1 MTARST
7 RPALAV
13 ATLVILTLGLAACG
27 SDSSDDTTTTTAK
40 ETTTAAAADDA
51 RTVLFNEEVQA
62 DLKAVGCYSGA
73 DDGIIGPETDA
84 AITAFQ
90 KAEGLAADGE
100 YGPETEAAL
109 TKAVEEGRTVCGA
122 TTTTTAGGSTTT
134 TTAPAVA
141 TCTAASLLTGLPAEG
156 EQIRSYVCA
165 DGWAAGTLTDGT
177 TKFILEVDGDKWVA
191 PSQDPCGSASAGL
204 PPVILENGCGS

>member
-1 MTARST
+1 MTLRSA

-13 ATLVILTLGLAACG
+13 ATLVVLTLGLAACG
-27 SDSSDDTTTTTAK
+27 DSSSKDTTTTTKK
-40 ETTTAAAADDA
+40 ETTTTAAAQNAQ
-51 RTVLFNEEVQA
+51 TVLFNEEVQA
-62 DLKAVGCYSGA
+62 DLKAVGCYEGA

-84 AITAFQ
+84 AIKAFQ
-90 KAEGLAADGE
+90 EAEGLEVDGE
-100 YGPETEAAL
+100 FGPETEAAL
-109 TKAVEEGRTVCGA
+109 NKAVEEGKKVCGG

-134 TTAPAVA
+134 TAPAGA

-156 EQIRSYVCA
+156 EQIKSYVCA